1 MQNARRHPNQFC
13 SEDTIS
19 EGTFAY
25 LVSITTD
32 TCYTFYSEIE
42 RLYSETVGFQE
53 GHDKAT
59 QATIDV

>member
-1 MQNARRHPNQFC
+1 MC
-13 SEDTIS
+13 VWS
-19 EGTFAY
+19 Y

-32 TCYTFYSEIE
+32 TCHSFYSEIE
-42 RLYSETVGFQE
+42 WLYSETVGFQE